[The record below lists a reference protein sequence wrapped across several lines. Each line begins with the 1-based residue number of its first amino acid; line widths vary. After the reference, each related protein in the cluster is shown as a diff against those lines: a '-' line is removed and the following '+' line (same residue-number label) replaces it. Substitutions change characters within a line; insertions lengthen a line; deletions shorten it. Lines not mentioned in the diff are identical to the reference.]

1 MEDFILDIFD
11 DQVQKTN
18 NEPEAL
24 TETSETASYDV
35 ARFGID
41 YFDYG
46 TDFRMGQWTLEETPQ
61 EQFHVFPV
69 LPVYIKAEEEDDL

>member
-11 DQVQKTN
+11 DQAQKTN

-46 TDFRMGQWTLEETPQ
+46 TDVCLDG
-61 EQFHVFPV
+61 
-69 LPVYIKAEEEDDL
+69 